1 MLGSPGVVSK
11 GGIFI
16 VMSYGPMSY
25 YFKKRGK
32 ANKNVQLNWN
42 SEPSFSRRNQ
52 FTFWKHR
59 AQNRS

>member
-1 MLGSPGVVSK
+1 MLGSPGLVSK
-11 GGIFI
+11 GGIFL
-16 VMSYGPMSY
+16 VMSY
-25 YFKKRGK
+25 YFEKLGK

-52 FTFWKHR
+52 LTFWKHR